1 MNALQ
6 KGRKGVVTDRQVK
19 NNLPLATMSHGAY
32 IVSGGKYTQVNSM
45 YLITAREVNSSF
57 VPVNSLPQGKIEL
70 AIDQACSY

>member
-32 IVSGGKYTQVNSM
+32 IVSGGKYTQDGN
-45 YLITAREVNSSF
+45 LIDHHRLIVCT
-57 VPVNSLPQGKIEL
+57 
-70 AIDQACSY
+70 